1 MFKKWMGD
9 PVAWPHGARTPSRSR
24 SGLVYHAFP
33 LVAGD
38 QEQEEEK
45 EEAPQRS
52 SRRGFVA

>member
-1 MFKKWMGD
+1 MVPGPLQD
-9 PVAWPHGARTPSRSR
+9 QGA
-24 SGLVYHAFP
+24 GWLVYHAFP